1 MTSSRALLWLF
12 VMSGL
17 YWQESGENPLV
28 FCYRMGWSLAEAFLQ
43 R

>member
-1 MTSSRALLWLF
+1 MIANREWLWL
-12 VMSGL
+12 VTLSGL

-28 FCYRMGWSLAEAFLQ
+28 FCYRIGWTLLATLHD